1 MVSVMLKF
9 DEFTLNFISSVD
21 SLVVEDSV
29 GMTPIEFI
37 SVQV

>member
-1 MVSVMLKF
+1 MVSVILKF
-9 DEFTLNFISSVD
+9 DEFILNFISSVD

-29 GMTPIEFI
+29 EVTLIEFI

>member
-9 DEFTLNFISSVD
+9 DEFTLNFISSVN
-21 SLVVEDSV
+21 SLVAEDSV
-29 GMTPIEFI
+29 EMTLIEFI